1 MPRSLVR
8 SRLIK
13 YNTGCERVQTMTE
26 RPLGDSL
33 PDTFHS
39 RDQKPGF
46 SVDEMSFHAS
56 GSLKSSDPPAQTAK
70 NLVSLPKFPVANLL

>member
-1 MPRSLVR
+1 LPNPAAQWR
-8 SRLIK
+8 I
-13 YNTGCERVQTMTE
+13 
-26 RPLGDSL
+26 SL

-56 GSLKSSDPPAQTAK
+56 GSLKSSDPPAQTVK
-70 NLVSLPKFPVANLL
+70 NLVSLPKVSGSKWRITNPPPAKNVIS